1 MYKIACIMGK
11 SSSGK
16 DHIYKA
22 LLGDDELNLKRVVM
36 YTTRPMRDD
45 EHDGIEYFF
54 TDDEHADR
62 FLVDG
67 RVIEMRTYNT
77 VYGPWRYFTAD
88 DGQID
93 LNKGN
98 YLVIGTLEAYS
109 KYVKYYGND
118 VVMPIY
124 IEVEDGIRLE
134 RAMQRE
140 KKQAVP
146 KYREMCRRFLADCED
161 FSDDKI
167 LEQGIV
173 RRYENNNSIEACIR
187 EIKQDI
193 LDKMGKLE

>member
-22 LLGDDELNLKRVVM
+22 LLEDNELNLKSVVM
-36 YTTRPMRDD
+36 YTTRPMRDG
-45 EHDGIEYFF
+45 EQDGLEYFF
-54 TDDEHADR
+54 IDDEKADR
-62 FLVDG
+62 FLADG

-93 LNKGN
+93 LNTGN

-118 VVMPIY
+118 VIMPIY

-161 FSDDKI
+161 FSEDKL

-173 RRYENNNSIEACIR
+173 RRYENNNSIEDCIM
-187 EIKQDI
+187 EIKRDI
-193 LDKMGKLE
+193 MDKMSKLE